1 MHRDE
6 FSEALR
12 TALLAALCQE
22 GSPLQAIVQGPRD
35 GSSIVSVSLG
45 GITIE
50 RMTVELSGS

>member
-6 FSEALR
+6 FSEVLR
-12 TALLAALCQE
+12 AALLDALCQAD
-22 GSPLQAIVQGPRD
+22 SPLQAIVQGPRD